1 MIRKVCCLIFF
12 ASLFGSC
19 VDIFEVTDISN
30 EQVQLLAPTNESI
43 VTDSIVNF
51 NWNGVK
57 EADAYLVQIATP
69 DFENASQFIL
79 DTLITIDSTF
89 VGNRI
94 SKKLLDNTYQWRVQG
109 QNSMFSTAFSSNTF
123 TVQNAN

>member
-1 MIRKVCCLIFF
+1 MKKVLGILFLAMGIF
-12 ASLFGSC
+12 AC
-19 VDIFEVTDISN
+19 EEIFEVTDISN

-51 NWNGVK
+51 NWNGVD

-69 DFENASQFIL
+69 DFENAAQFVL